1 MTINNTREYFLNILK
16 KRDFDAYY
24 IHKYKDQKAFCYFNS
39 SLVWQIYVYE
49 LSSKRQKP
57 TMISCLLGVH
67 AWLVLTTHEIMFLPH
82 CLKLNMQMMKD
93 DAHNLVPRMHVSE
106 ISPPKMILNQ
116 RELLGYLYAKVSG
129 WNKRILVKQAE
140 EKHERNTFLNFI

>member
-1 MTINNTREYFLNILK
+1 MLITFTNTRIK
-16 KRDFDAYY
+16 KLFVTLIVAWYDR
-24 IHKYKDQKAFCYFNS
+24 
-39 SLVWQIYVYE
+39 YVYE

-129 WNKRILVKQAE
+129 
-140 EKHERNTFLNFI
+140 